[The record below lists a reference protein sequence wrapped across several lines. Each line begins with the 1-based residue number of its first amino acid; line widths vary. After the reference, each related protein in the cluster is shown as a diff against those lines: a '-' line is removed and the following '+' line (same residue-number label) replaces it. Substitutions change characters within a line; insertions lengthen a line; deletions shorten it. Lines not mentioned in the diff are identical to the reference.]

1 MDGFASAASSGL
13 YQVTADVVV
22 GSSKNAGGQAGSPPE
37 IALAQAGSNTGDN
50 FASNASSPASTS
62 SFQPLAPAG
71 SDVEVGLPYEV
82 PSLLFPS
89 LTREEH
95 LMRGPWLMGCLDCGL
110 G

>member
-22 GSSKNAGGQAGSPPE
+22 GSSKNAGGQASSSPE

-50 FASNASSPASTS
+50 FASNTSSPASTS
-62 SFQPLAPAG
+62 SFQPLAPA

-89 LTREEH
+89 LTGEEH
-95 LMRGPWLMGCLDCGL
+95 LMRGPWLMRCLDCGL